1 MIIPEEVKEFI
12 KKCVAEESKYLLDL
26 INDLKKE
33 NKKLKTQIAI
43 LREGEN
49 I

>member
-1 MIIPEEVKEFI
+1 MIIPEEVKEYI
-12 KKCVAEESKYLLDL
+12 KKCVADEYKTLLDL
-26 INDLKKE
+26 ITKLQKE
-33 NKKLKTQIAI
+33 NNELKIQIAI

>member
-1 MIIPEEVKEFI
+1 MIIPEEVKKYINEII
-12 KKCVAEESKYLLDL
+12 KNEYAALLQMIEE
-26 INDLKKE
+26 LKAANNE
-33 NKKLKTQIAI
+33 LKIQIAI

>member
-1 MIIPEEVKEFI
+1 MIIPEEVKKYINEMI
-12 KKCVAEESKYLLDL
+12 KNECAALLQMIEE
-26 INDLKKE
+26 LKAANNE
-33 NKKLKTQIAI
+33 LKIQIAI